1 VSFGSNSEFVKKKV
15 VIVSGIQLISNPRV
29 FKEAKYL
36 SENGFDVTVLA
47 AIYDV
52 ESLSLTEELLR
63 GTLFNHRVVFDGA
76 STNVV
81 ERIKVFSCRII
92 GKLARVVH
100 SIFGWESPLQLG
112 NQVIPLLFAARRQ
125 TADLFIVHLE
135 QALFVGCELLKDGK
149 KVAIDVEDWYSE
161 DGLPEDRAH
170 RPLALIRR
178 YERILLQSCCYSS
191 TTSSVLSK
199 SLAYRY
205 QCTLPEVIFNTF
217 AFDERELIDGQ
228 RKDRRDSKLPSIT
241 WFSQTVGPGRGLEL
255 LVAAINLIEF
265 ELELHVRG
273 TLRPGFQ
280 KDLLAEVDKE
290 KRRCVFFH
298 TQVPQKE
305 LLSRIAEH
313 DVGFAGELNDCMNKD
328 LTIAN
333 KAFEYMRAGLAV
345 VASDTN
351 GHRELAENTEGF
363 LLYQQND
370 AAGLAHIVT
379 EFMLNPEMLANA
391 RKKNVTQAQAQFSWE
406 VDSLKL
412 LKLVETATS

>member
-1 VSFGSNSEFVKKKV
+1 VKKKV

-29 FKEAKYL
+29 FKEAKCL

-47 AIYDV
+47 AIYDT
-52 ESLSLTEELLR
+52 ESLSLTEELLH

-161 DGLPEDRAH
+161 DGLPEARAQ
-170 RPLALIRR
+170 RPLALMRR
-178 YERILLQSCCYSS
+178 YERTLLESCCYSS
-191 TTSSVLSK
+191 TTSSALSQ
-199 SLAYRY
+199 SLAFRY
-205 QCTLPEVIFNTF
+205 QCALPEVIFNTF
-217 AFDERELIDGQ
+217 AFAERELIDGQ
-228 RKDRRDSKLPSIT
+228 RRDRHDSKLPSVT

-255 LVAAINLIEF
+255 LVEAINLIEF
-265 ELELHVRG
+265 ELELHIRG
-273 TLRPGFQ
+273 TPRPGFQ
-280 KDLLAEVDKE
+280 EYLLTKVDEGK
-290 KRRCVFFH
+290 KSGVFFH
-298 TQVPQKE
+298 AQVPQKE
-305 LLSRIAEH
+305 LLSRLAEH
-313 DVGFAGELNDCMNKD
+313 EVGFAGDLSDCKSRD
-328 LTIAN
+328 LTITN
-333 KAFEYMRAGLAV
+333 KALEYMRAGLAV
-345 VASDTN
+345 VASDTS

-370 AAGLAHIVT
+370 PAGLAHVIT
-379 EFMLNPEMLANA
+379 EFMLSPEMLANA
-391 RKKNVTQAQAQFSWE
+391 REKNVTQAESRYSWE
-406 VDSLKL
+406 VDSVKL
-412 LKLVETATS
+412 LRLVETATS